1 MVAQYIKILI
11 VEDEAAH
18 AESMQRELASSNM
31 SVTITHVSSL
41 SEYRASIAESVP
53 DLAIM
58 DLNLPDGKAVE
69 VLTSPAE
76 AGAFP
81 ILLMTSHGNEQVAV
95 EAIKSGALDYVV
107 KSPEAFALLPHIVT
121 RALREWRLLIDRQ
134 QAVALVSEQEE
145 ELDAIYENA
154 PLIMMLVDQQ
164 HRVCKVNCSGET
176 FTNDRR
182 AQILG
187 ATIGDSLHCLQ
198 SALTDLGCG
207 FGEKCPHCTFR
218 TLLHETLEHGVT
230 FTSVEVSLMFDHKGF
245 EREVFF
251 LCSTKKLII
260 RKEPLVLV
268 SLLDITERRTLEE
281 QLRQAQKMDAIGRL
295 AGGVAHDFN
304 NMLNVVIGYTELALK
319 RVDQDEK
326 TREYLHGVLDA
337 GRRSADLTRQLL
349 AFSRKQVVQPR
360 ILDINRIIN
369 DEMMLLN
376 KLISEDIG
384 LIFISDPDAGPI
396 LMDPSQIDQI
406 LVNLVVNARDA
417 IEGSGNITITTA
429 NVDLDEFYCQSHR
442 GAMPGP
448 YIRITVQ
455 DSGCGMDAATIV
467 QIFEPFFTTK
477 ELGKGTGLGLATVYG
492 IVKQNEGEIHAESL
506 PGNGTTFVIHIPR
519 QPLKT
524 VNPSLETSFS
534 VPKGSETILLVEDDE
549 SNLRIAQL
557 LLEESGYTVI
567 SSKYPPEACKLYEQ
581 HADEISLLLSDV
593 IMPELNGRELYDRIR
608 GINQDIKVLFM
619 SGYTDDVI
627 TTRGVLPEGTN
638 FIHKPF
644 TILQLAEK
652 VRMVLDAES
661 CI

>member
-18 AESMQRELASSNM
+18 AESMQRELTSSTM
-31 SVTITHVSSL
+31 SVAVTLVSSL

-53 DLAIM
+53 DIAIM

-76 AGAFP
+76 SGAFP

-176 FTNDRR
+176 FTKDRR
-182 AQILG
+182 AQMLG

-207 FGEKCPHCTFR
+207 FGEKCPQCAFR
-218 TLLHETLEHGVT
+218 KLLHETVKHGIT
-230 FTSVEVSLMFDHKGF
+230 FTSVEVSLMFDHDGF
-245 EREVFF
+245 EREVLF

-268 SLLDITERRTLEE
+268 SLLDITERRALEE

-319 RVDQDEK
+319 RVVQDEK
-326 TREYLHGVLDA
+326 TRAYLHGVLDA

-360 ILDINRIIN
+360 ILDINRTIN
-369 DEMMLLN
+369 EQMMLLN
-376 KLISEDIG
+376 KLISEEIE
-384 LIFISDPDAGPI
+384 LTFIFDSDVGPI

-429 NVDLDEFYCQSHR
+429 NADLDELYCQSYR
-442 GAMPGP
+442 GAVPGP

-506 PGNGTTFVIHIPR
+506 VGNGTTFVIHIPR
-519 QPLKT
+519 QTLKT

-549 SNLRIAQL
+549 SNLKIAQL

-567 SSKYPPEACKLYEQ
+567 CSTYPPEACKLYEQ

-608 GINQDIKVLFM
+608 SINQDIKVLFM